1 MNRTIAK
8 YDLITAENIM
18 RYLEARRDELDE
30 EYAWEFAEGFPS
42 ANETNLPYL
51 KGRLHEVHELL
62 ANVRGDLES
71 MIKEMGDHLG

>member
-30 EYAWEFAEGFPS
+30 E
-42 ANETNLPYL
+42 
-51 KGRLHEVHELL
+51 
-62 ANVRGDLES
+62 
-71 MIKEMGDHLG
+71 